1 MTSSA
6 HIGNI
11 PPDSLT
17 GCQDRISLTGLMYVH
32 LCVFIDLLECLKGHG
47 DYLHEHATG
56 DVAVLA
62 FVPK

>member
-1 MTSSA
+1 MA
-6 HIGNI
+6 
-11 PPDSLT
+11 
-17 GCQDRISLTGLMYVH
+17 YVH
-32 LCVFIDLLECLKGHG
+32 LVGFIDLLECLKEHE